1 MKVSK
6 NLPQVA
12 LWTVLLAGLAIFSI
26 PYVFMISNS
35 FETFSY
41 VLPNPPRILPENPN
55 LQAYA
60 YILGQKNIL
69 DAFFN
74 SVSITLVTT
83 FFSLAVASLSAYGFA
98 RIRFFGREVLFKI
111 YLLTLMIPGFLGI
124 IPQFLILQGIK
135 IPGLFPDGMIG
146 TRAGLILLYV
156 GTGVCGSTFFLKGFF
171 ESIPKEIEESVVIDG
186 GTHRTVFS
194 RIMLPL
200 SKPALGTLAI
210 FGMQGTWEE
219 FFTAKIIL
227 GGSKQQMMTL
237 PVIVQRLQGQHAT
250 RWEWVF
256 AASILM
262 QLPIILIFIIFQKK
276 FVIGGLSEGSVKS

>member
-200 SKPALGTLAI
+200 SQPALGTLAI

>member
-6 NLPQVA
+6 NLPQIA
-12 LWTVLLAGLAIFSI
+12 LWTVLLTGLAIFSI
-26 PYVFMISNS
+26 PYVFMVSNS

-55 LQAYA
+55 LQAYT

-74 SVSITLVTT
+74 SVFITVVTT

-98 RIRFFGREVLFKI
+98 RIRFIGREVLFKT

-135 IPGLFPDGMIG
+135 IPGLFPDGIIG

-186 GTHRTVFS
+186 GTHRTVFA

-227 GGSKQQMMTL
+227 GGLKQQMMTL

>member
-98 RIRFFGREVLFKI
+98 RIRFIGREVLFKI

>member
-98 RIRFFGREVLFKI
+98 RIRFIGREVLFKI

-186 GTHRTVFS
+186 GTHRTVFA